1 MAVGRGKIG
10 EGAFSAMEPSGI
22 FPNALETFG
31 NRSRILDING
41 DRIRCVYKCV
51 GNPDGSH
58 PGMVD

>member
-1 MAVGRGKIG
+1 VAVGRGKIG

-41 DRIRCVYKCV
+41 DRIRCV
-51 GNPDGSH
+51 
-58 PGMVD
+58 